1 MGTGLMEYLVTYDVD
16 TTTGEGKRRLRKVA
30 KICEGYGI
38 RVQKSVFEVVVS
50 DAQLVTLDHELQR
63 AIDTGKDSIR
73 MYRVPSRSLAH
84 VRHLGVAR
92 PIDHYADH
100 VL

>member
-1 MGTGLMEYLVTYDVD
+1 MEYLVTYDVD
-16 TTTGEGKRRLRKVA
+16 TTTSDGKRRLRKVA

-50 DAQLVTLDHELQR
+50 DAQLVRLDHDLQK

-73 MYRVPSRSLAH
+73 IYRVPTRSLAH
-84 VRHLGVAR
+84 VRHLGIAK
-92 PIDHYADH
+92 PIDHHADH
-100 VL
+100 IL